1 MACGRIQ
8 IASNKKAA
16 LLKQSMREVAVM
28 LAEEPPREEKARIR
42 AEALIRDDHLI
53 EAYEILQL
61 ECELLHERI
70 KLIQYCKSCPH
81 DLISVI
87 STLIWASH
95 RVDIPELGLIRKMDW
110 KPDEVEVTM
119 ILTTPFCPYG
129 PAMIEQVRNKSQE
142 TVERTTK
149 VTMGLEMWEPTM
161 MEDQAAANWGL
172 YY

>member
-1 MACGRIQ
+1 MEKTVNETTEVKPQDVVNITSEYAVLEDKLRT
-8 IASNKKAA
+8 A
-16 LLKQSMREVAVM
+16 LREVYD
-28 LAEEPPREEKARIR
+28 P
-42 AEALIRDDHLI
+42 
-53 EAYEILQL
+53 
-61 ECELLHERI
+61 ELGM
-70 KLIQYCKSCPH
+70 
-81 DLISVI
+81 SVI
-87 STLIWASH
+87 
-95 RVDIPELGLIRKMDW
+95 ELGLIRKMEW

-142 TVERTTK
+142 TVERTAK